1 MILPSYNIRTVG
13 SSCLVGQFLLP
24 PAETAC
30 RGYCGPLQAGTAV
43 SVGVGVNGEHGA
55 GGLCLAGLLA
65 STPGLR
71 PWSRDMRGNYR
82 SCWHFSESCL
92 SRKFTPCV
100 VKADKLQTVL
110 CAI

>member
-1 MILPSYNIRTVG
+1 M
-13 SSCLVGQFLLP
+13 VGQFLLP
-24 PAETAC
+24 PAESAC
-30 RGYCGPLQAGTAV
+30 KGYSGPLQAPGSKGAV
-43 SVGVGVNGEHGA
+43 VGGSVTGVNQGIN

-71 PWSRDMRGNYR
+71 PWSRDVRGHNR
-82 SCWHFSESCL
+82 SNWHFSESCL

-100 VKADKLQTVL
+100 VKYSRDKLLQTVL